1 MGTLTLRDSRTLRFG
16 NRDVCAGT
24 WTERSLSIEIVDRT
38 SPQKGKIE
46 SNPES
51 RIPNPESRIPN
62 PESRIPNP
70 ESRIPN
76 PESRIP
82 NPESRIPNPES
93 RIYFF
98 CISFH
103 HDSSATIWPSSSSCG
118 YSSPLRFATFAK
130 TGCPRS
136 NRMRLMVSFGSALSS
151 RSYIPAASR

>member
-46 SNPES
+46 S
-51 RIPNPESRIPN
+51 
-62 PESRIPNP
+62 
-70 ESRIPN
+70 N

-136 NRMRLMVSFGSALSS
+136 NRMRLMVSFGRALSS

>member
-1 MGTLTLRDSRTLRFG
+1 MGTLTFRDSRTPRFR
-16 NRDVCAGT
+16 NRDVCAGV
-24 WTERSLSIEIVDRT
+24 WTETSLSIEIVDRT
-38 SPQKGKIE
+38 CPQKGKI
-46 SNPES
+46 
-51 RIPNPESRIPN
+51 
-62 PESRIPNP
+62 

-136 NRMRLMVSFGSALSS
+136 NRMRLMVSFGRALSS
-151 RSYIPAASR
+151 RSYMPAASR

>member
-1 MGTLTLRDSRTLRFG
+1 MGTLTLRDSRTPRFR
-16 NRDVCAGT
+16 NRDVCTGV

-38 SPQKGKIE
+38 CPQKGKIE
-46 SNPES
+46 S
-51 RIPNPESRIPN
+51 
-62 PESRIPNP
+62 NP

-136 NRMRLMVSFGSALSS
+136 NRMRLMVSFGRALSS

>member
-16 NRDVCAGT
+16 NRDVCTGV

-38 SPQKGKIE
+38 CPQKGKIE

-93 RIYFF
+93 RIPNPEF
-98 CISFH
+98 I
-103 HDSSATIWPSSSSCG
+103 SSAFLSTMIRQPRFGLRHQVVDILALCASLPLLRPGVLVQTECG
-118 YSSPLRFATFAK
+118 
-130 TGCPRS
+130 
-136 NRMRLMVSFGSALSS
+136 
-151 RSYIPAASR
+151 